1 MNIRDFALNPDEAFF
16 VCVEAHAQK
25 RAKEREALAAL
36 KRQRAEEKQA
46 ERRLFWKGVSGAL
59 AAVSLFFLA
68 AFLGRAV

>member
-1 MNIRDFALNPDEAFF
+1 MTNFCLNPDEAFF

-46 ERRLFWKGVSGAL
+46 EKLLLLKGAL
-59 AAVSLFFLA
+59 CAAASVCLFFAAAILA
-68 AFLGRAV
+68 RPL

>member
-1 MNIRDFALNPDEAFF
+1 MTNFCLNPDEAFF

-46 ERRLFWKGVSGAL
+46 ERRLFWKGAMC
-59 AAVSLFFLA
+59 AAASVGLFFAAAILA
-68 AFLGRAV
+68 R